1 MAAADHEV
9 VNAVMLI
16 MHKLKTRR
24 KHRKLF
30 LFFSFPT
37 VICQRSA
44 VIKRP

>member
-30 LFFSFPT
+30 CSLVFRQSK
-37 VICQRSA
+37 VIGQR
-44 VIKRP
+44 